1 MRQEIPRYAPLHGGS
16 FTAPPVPE
24 SPDPLV
30 AYRWANP
37 QSSDPFQVYELLPK
51 AVSTDTPASFGNL
64 KSLTRKTADVTV
76 QGTGRVQLDFGVE
89 SAAWIEFDSPDCPG
103 DIEVSISEYNEPGI
117 DKTGIA
123 VRHGST
129 FRLELNPEL
138 YDGVRFA
145 WIRVKTFSK
154 PWHITAVRAVCQ
166 VKPTNYRGSFSCS
179 DPELTKS
186 WYMAAYGVKVSLC
199 ADYFGSILMDR
210 GDRISWTGDAHPT
223 QAAALVAFANY
234 DFIRRNID
242 NTATKDNGIRSYAL
256 YWVLSLLDYYYY
268 SGDVALLTK
277 YLDTVRA
284 KLDAA
289 YAAFDKDPP
298 LRFYGWDERL
308 GAGFEIWFRPCAE
321 AQHAYRMLS
330 LRVWR
335 EFARAMEGIGR
346 RELRDQYADYARV
359 KLASLTK
366 ASGWHAP
373 FGIHAAAD
381 AINTGLL
388 DAPTDEALYTRE
400 FSDRVSRLSLSPFNQ
415 YFILQAMARLG
426 KWDEALC
433 TVRDMWGGMLRY
445 GGTTP
450 IEVYRPSWNAVIGR
464 NDAVPNTQCGIVS
477 LCHPWGA
484 GIVKWLSEQV
494 LGITPTSPGFAT
506 YAVLPHLGTTLTH
519 VSGATPTP
527 HGELSARFDLVTGK
541 GQLIAPPGTLGQLGV
556 PKAGRKIT
564 RITINGKPAWDGR
577 FQPLP
582 GIASAREDAEFVLF
596 EGVGPGTYS
605 VRTSYIGRPLKPALV
620 AKEVY
625 PGRLVKTDIVTR
637 GSWGGVYGR
646 DGYVLC
652 GQEPKGMDKQVLP
665 SYVRSLDFFR
675 AFPKAGRPDTTVWAT
690 STTNPSAL
698 APDPRNGEMRRA
710 TCLSN
715 NDQTMTVTIGIEGTR
730 KFQVAL
736 YFIDWEN
743 HGRRAAVEMF
753 DAASLRLIAP
763 VSVVRGHAKGIY
775 LVFEYDRSVKF
786 RFDKIR
792 GDLVTLSGLFFDSSG
807 K

>member
-1 MRQEIPRYAPLHGGS
+1 MRQETPRYAPLHGGS
-16 FTAPPVPE
+16 FSAPPVPE

-30 AYRWANP
+30 AYHWANP
-37 QSSDPFQVYELLPK
+37 QSSDPFQVYELRPK

-64 KSLTRKTADVTV
+64 KSLTGKKTSMMV
-76 QGTGRVQLDFGVE
+76 QGTGTIQLDFGVE

-103 DIEVSISEYNEPGI
+103 EIEVSISEYNEPGI

-129 FRLELNPEL
+129 FRLELNSEL

-145 WIRVKTFSK
+145 WIRVKAFSK

-346 RELRDQYADYARV
+346 RELCDQYADYARV

-366 ASGWHAP
+366 APGWHAP

-450 IEVYRPSWNAVIGR
+450 IEVYRPSWNTVIGR

-527 HGELSARFDLVTGK
+527 HGELSVRFDLVTGK

-564 RITINGKPAWDGR
+564 RIIINGKLAWDGR
-577 FQPLP
+577 FQPLD

-596 EGVGPGTYS
+596 EGVGPGIYS

-792 GDLVTLSGLFFDSSG
+792 GDLVTLSGLFFDPSG

>member
-1 MRQEIPRYAPLHGGS
+1 MNQSTPPYAPLHGGS

-37 QSSDPFQVYELLPK
+37 QSPDPFQVYELRPK

-117 DKTGIA
+117 DKTGI
-123 VRHGST
+123 
-129 FRLELNPEL
+129 
-138 YDGVRFA
+138 
-145 WIRVKTFSK
+145 
-154 PWHITAVRAVCQ
+154 
-166 VKPTNYRGSFSCS
+166 
-179 DPELTKS
+179 
-186 WYMAAYGVKVSLC
+186 
-199 ADYFGSILMDR
+199 
-210 GDRISWTGDAHPT
+210 
-223 QAAALVAFANY
+223 
-234 DFIRRNID
+234 
-242 NTATKDNGIRSYAL
+242 
-256 YWVLSLLDYYYY
+256 
-268 SGDVALLTK
+268 
-277 YLDTVRA
+277 
-284 KLDAA
+284 
-289 YAAFDKDPP
+289 
-298 LRFYGWDERL
+298 
-308 GAGFEIWFRPCAE
+308 
-321 AQHAYRMLS
+321 
-330 LRVWR
+330 
-335 EFARAMEGIGR
+335 
-346 RELRDQYADYARV
+346 
-359 KLASLTK
+359 
-366 ASGWHAP
+366 
-373 FGIHAAAD
+373 
-381 AINTGLL
+381 
-388 DAPTDEALYTRE
+388 
-400 FSDRVSRLSLSPFNQ
+400 
-415 YFILQAMARLG
+415 
-426 KWDEALC
+426 
-433 TVRDMWGGMLRY
+433 
-445 GGTTP
+445 
-450 IEVYRPSWNAVIGR
+450 
-464 NDAVPNTQCGIVS
+464 
-477 LCHPWGA
+477 
-484 GIVKWLSEQV
+484 VKWLSEQV

-506 YAVLPHLGTTLTH
+506 YAILPHLGTTLTH

-527 HGELSARFDLVTGK
+527 HGELSAHFDLVTGK

-564 RITINGKPAWDGR
+564 RILINGKPAWDGR

-582 GIASAREDAEFVLF
+582 GIASAREDDEFVLF

-605 VRTSYIGRPLKPALV
+605 VRTSYMGRPLKPALV

-625 PGRLVKTDIVTR
+625 LGRLVKTDIVTR

-675 AFPKAGRPDTTVWAT
+675 AFPKAGRPDTTVWAA

-698 APDPRNGEMRRA
+698 APDPGNAEMRSA

-730 KFQVAL
+730 KFQLAL
-736 YFIDWEN
+736 YFIDWES

-763 VSVVRGHAKGIY
+763 VSVVRGHAKGVY
-775 LVFEYDRSVKF
+775 LVFEYDHSVKF

-792 GDLVTLSGLFFDSSG
+792 GDLVTLRGLFFDSPG